1 MLHYI
6 LRLLWKHRNLN
17 KKSMM
22 YSLLQIISE
31 IFPKIEKVSNNA
43 VEHEPVDSSGTN
55 YDRSRIL
62 AVSRV
67 FRCAARYLEC
77 NFTLVGK
84 RRTLEKCRLEENER
98 EREREREREKNGETC
113 G

>member
-6 LRLLWKHRNLN
+6 LRLLWKHRNFN

-22 YSLLQIISE
+22 HSLLQIISE
-31 IFPKIEKVSNNA
+31 IFPKIENVSNNA